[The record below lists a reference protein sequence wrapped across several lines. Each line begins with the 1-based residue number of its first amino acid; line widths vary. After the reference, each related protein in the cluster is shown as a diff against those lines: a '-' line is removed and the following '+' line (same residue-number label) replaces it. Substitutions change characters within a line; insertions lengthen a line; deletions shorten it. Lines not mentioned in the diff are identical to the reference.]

1 MQKTRFS
8 IYSILFLLVFGMG
21 TALGHST
28 SDKTKAKNFNDTN
41 TVIEL
46 SHETIEG
53 DETGKLLED
62 WKESLNFKK
71 KVIEAIRV
79 NNQFKQYSTSD
90 ILLDSLILFSLSH
103 SLEVL
108 SGPLAVNYGLAN
120 DWAPWLVYGAG
131 IIGGIISVPGLDP
144 LCIIIFAT
152 YKSSEHLRKG
162 IKTIRMV
169 VASPFKYA
177 ASKLDLKNWAKQFF
191 VERSL
196 IGELTVQK
204 NFHSVYFDKD
214 RASSVYEFNYA
225 VNPFEAISVKV
236 SPKNGHL
243 SLVSL
248 KLPKSLFEYGFD
260 QYKLKTWLKDF
271 GWNIRYFVLQ
281 NIEAYQKQ
289 QSIPYRSYIKKSN
302 ISSDWIELQL
312 EDEVVRKNK
321 SYKLRS
327 CKLSFL

>member
-1 MQKTRFS
+1 
-8 IYSILFLLVFGMG
+8 
-21 TALGHST
+21 
-28 SDKTKAKNFNDTN
+28 
-41 TVIEL
+41 
-46 SHETIEG
+46 
-53 DETGKLLED
+53 
-62 WKESLNFKK
+62 
-71 KVIEAIRV
+71 
-79 NNQFKQYSTSD
+79 
-90 ILLDSLILFSLSH
+90 
-103 SLEVL
+103 
-108 SGPLAVNYGLAN
+108 
-120 DWAPWLVYGAG
+120 
-131 IIGGIISVPGLDP
+131 
-144 LCIIIFAT
+144 
-152 YKSSEHLRKG
+152 
-162 IKTIRMV
+162 MV

-214 RASSVYEFNYA
+214 RASSVYEFKYA